1 MLKRKIIRTL
11 LNYKAQM
18 ISMLLMIILGVG
30 IFLGCNIEWY
40 SIKTN
45 RTNYYEDTGYP
56 EYRIYKDSFSLD
68 ELQYV
73 KDFSDVKYAT
83 RALTT
88 LGSLNNNTYLML
100 NVLEDCQ
107 NIKPLYIDGEVYSN
121 EADGI
126 YLEADGIYLSDLY
139 AKENNI
145 KLNDYLDIEAEGFK
159 IHEPV
164 KGLIKSSEYLICLKD
179 SSQLLP
185 NYKEYAYCYLS
196 PKMITKYLGQAFY
209 NTVYASSK
217 LSTSDFEAKALN
229 ALGAS
234 ITVLSYQDETGY
246 SGSNGEIEEG
256 KTMALLIPTA
266 FILIAVLTMVT
277 TMARISTNERIQMG
291 VLKSLGFKR
300 KKIARHYSLYGL
312 IIGIIGTLIGCVLA
326 YGIAYYII
334 NPKGPMSTYLD
345 FPSWHLYMP
354 WYGVLIV
361 ILLPITLGIISYLI
375 VNSEL
380 KGTACETLK
389 PKREKAVKASYI
401 EKTKFFSK
409 ASFQTKWNIRDM
421 LRHKARTIMS
431 IIGVLFSTVLIFA
444 CMGMRD
450 TVIDFKNTLY
460 NENYNFENKLTLNSQ
475 ISNTKALDLA
485 SKYEADYEAN
495 VAIKLNNKTVVLSI
509 INNSRNLLGIVDEK
523 ENRLE
528 LKDGG
533 VYVCRRIKDDGYK
546 INKEIDFN
554 LYGSK
559 EIISSKVIGVC
570 LSMTEG
576 IYMTEN
582 TANEL
587 GISYKI
593 QTLYTNLNA
602 MVDSNVSSITTK
614 TELLSTFNTMMEMMD
629 SMIWILILASA
640 ILAVVV
646 LYNLA
651 SLGYIEKIREMST
664 LKVIGFTN
672 KKIAKILVVGT
683 IWITVMGLII
693 GLPLGAYLLDI
704 LLRALAGEYEMNMA
718 FGYLSYIVGI
728 VVPFLVSL
736 VTIYLISKKTK
747 KLDMVSALKEREA

>member
-73 KDFSDVKYAT
+73 KDFSDVKYVT

-126 YLEADGIYLSDLY
+126 YLSDLY

-145 KLNDYLDIEAEGFK
+145 KLNDYLDIEVEGFK

-217 LSTSDFEAKALN
+217 LSTSEFEAEALN

-312 IIGIIGTLIGCVLA
+312 IIGTAGTLIGCVLA

-389 PKREKAVKASYI
+389 PKREKAVKASHI

-460 NENYNFENKLTLNSQ
+460 NENYNFENKLILNSQ

-495 VAIKLNNKTVVLSI
+495 IAIKLNDKTVVLSI
-509 INNSRNLLGIVDEK
+509 INNSRNLLGIIDEK
-523 ENRLE
+523 GNRLE

-546 INKEIDFN
+546 INNEIDFN

-593 QTLYTNLNA
+593 QTLYTNLNVT
-602 MVDSNVSSITTK
+602 VDSNVSSITTK
-614 TELLSTFNTMMEMMD
+614 TELLSAFNTMMEMMD

-683 IWITVMGLII
+683 IWITVVGLII

>member
-1 MLKRKIIRTL
+1 
-11 LNYKAQM
+11 M

-126 YLEADGIYLSDLY
+126 YLSDLY

-145 KLNDYLDIEAEGFK
+145 KLNDYLDIEVEGFK

-217 LSTSDFEAKALN
+217 LSPSDFEAEAFN

-312 IIGIIGTLIGCVLA
+312 IIGTAGTLIGCVLA

-389 PKREKAVKASYI
+389 PKREKAVKASHI

-460 NENYNFENKLTLNSQ
+460 NENYNFENKLILNSQ

-495 VAIKLNNKTVVLSI
+495 IAIKLNDKTVVLSI
-509 INNSRNLLGIVDEK
+509 INNSRNLLGIIDEK
-523 ENRLE
+523 GNRLE

-546 INKEIDFN
+546 INNEIDFN

-593 QTLYTNLNA
+593 QTLYTNLNVT
-602 MVDSNVSSITTK
+602 VDSNVSSITTK
-614 TELLSTFNTMMEMMD
+614 TELLSAFNTMMEMMD

-683 IWITVMGLII
+683 IWITVVGLII

>member
-126 YLEADGIYLSDLY
+126 YLSDLY

-145 KLNDYLDIEAEGFK
+145 KPNDYLDIKAEGFK

-209 NTVYASSK
+209 NTIYASSK
-217 LSTSDFEAKALN
+217 LSTSDFEAEALN

-509 INNSRNLLGIVDEK
+509 INNSHNLLGIVDEK

-593 QTLYTNLNA
+593 QTLYTNLNV

-614 TELLSTFNTMMEMMD
+614 TELLSAFNTMMEMMD

>member
-121 EADGI
+121 
-126 YLEADGIYLSDLY
+126 EADGIYLSDLY

-460 NENYNFENKLTLNSQ
+460 NENYNFKNKLTLNSQ

-495 VAIKLNNKTVVLSI
+495 VTIKFNNKTVVLSI

-593 QTLYTNLNA
+593 QTLYTNLNV

-614 TELLSTFNTMMEMMD
+614 TELLSAFNTMMEMMD

>member
-126 YLEADGIYLSDLY
+126 YLSDLY

-145 KLNDYLDIEAEGFK
+145 KLNDYLDIEVEGFK

-196 PKMITKYLGQAFY
+196 PKMIKKYLGQAFY

-217 LSTSDFEAKALN
+217 LSPSDFEAEAFN

-312 IIGIIGTLIGCVLA
+312 IIGTAGTLIGCVLA

-460 NENYNFENKLTLNSQ
+460 NENYNFENKLILNSQ

-495 VAIKLNNKTVVLSI
+495 IAIKLNDKTVVLSI
-509 INNSRNLLGIVDEK
+509 INNSRNLLGIIDEK
-523 ENRLE
+523 GNRLE

-546 INKEIDFN
+546 INNEIDFN

-593 QTLYTNLNA
+593 QTLYTNLNVT
-602 MVDSNVSSITTK
+602 VDSNVSSITTK
-614 TELLSTFNTMMEMMD
+614 TELLSAFNTMMEMMD

-683 IWITVMGLII
+683 IWITVVGLII

>member
-126 YLEADGIYLSDLY
+126 YLSDLY

-234 ITVLSYQDETGY
+234 ITVLSYQDEIGY

-495 VAIKLNNKTVVLSI
+495 VTIKFNNKTVVLSI

-593 QTLYTNLNA
+593 QTLYTNLNV

-614 TELLSTFNTMMEMMD
+614 TELLSAFNTMMEMMD

>member
-126 YLEADGIYLSDLY
+126 YLSDLY

-229 ALGAS
+229 ALWAS

-495 VAIKLNNKTVVLSI
+495 VAIKFNNKTVVLSI

-593 QTLYTNLNA
+593 QTLYTNLNV

-614 TELLSTFNTMMEMMD
+614 TELLSAFNTMMEMMD

>member
-88 LGSLNNNTYLML
+88 LDSLNNNTYLML

-126 YLEADGIYLSDLY
+126 YLSDLY

-145 KLNDYLDIEAEGFK
+145 KPNDYLDIEAEGFK

-209 NTVYASSK
+209 NTIYASSK
-217 LSTSDFEAKALN
+217 LSTSDFEAEALN

-495 VAIKLNNKTVVLSI
+495 VAIKFNNKTVVLSI

-593 QTLYTNLNA
+593 QTLYTNLNV

-614 TELLSTFNTMMEMMD
+614 TELLSAFNTMMEMMD

>member
-126 YLEADGIYLSDLY
+126 YLSDLY

-217 LSTSDFEAKALN
+217 LSTSDFEAEALN

-509 INNSRNLLGIVDEK
+509 INNSHNLLGIVDEK

-593 QTLYTNLNA
+593 QTLYTNLNV
-602 MVDSNVSSITTK
+602 MVDSNVYSITTK
-614 TELLSTFNTMMEMMD
+614 TELLSAFNTMMEMMD

>member
-121 EADGI
+121 EA
-126 YLEADGIYLSDLY
+126 EGIYLSDLY

-145 KLNDYLDIEAEGFK
+145 KPNDYLDIEAEGFK

-209 NTVYASSK
+209 NTIYASSK
-217 LSTSDFEAKALN
+217 LSTSDFEAEALN

-495 VAIKLNNKTVVLSI
+495 VAIKLNDKTVVLSI

-614 TELLSTFNTMMEMMD
+614 TELLSAFNTMMEMMD
-629 SMIWILILASA
+629 SMIWILILASV

>member
-83 RALTT
+83 RGLTV

-107 NIKPLYIDGEVYSN
+107 NIKPFYIDGEVYSN
-121 EADGI
+121 
-126 YLEADGIYLSDLY
+126 EADGIYLSDLY

-209 NTVYASSK
+209 NTIYASSK
-217 LSTSDFEAKALN
+217 LSTSDFEAEALN

-312 IIGIIGTLIGCVLA
+312 IIGTAGTLIGCVLA
-326 YGIAYYII
+326 YGIAYCII

-389 PKREKAVKASYI
+389 PKREKAVKASHI

-460 NENYNFENKLTLNSQ
+460 NENYNFENKLILNSQ

-495 VAIKLNNKTVVLSI
+495 IAIKLNDKTVVLSI
-509 INNSRNLLGIVDEK
+509 INNSRNLLGIIDEK
-523 ENRLE
+523 GNRLE

-546 INKEIDFN
+546 INNEIDFN

-593 QTLYTNLNA
+593 QTLYTNLNVT
-602 MVDSNVSSITTK
+602 VDSNVSSITTK
-614 TELLSTFNTMMEMMD
+614 TELLSAFNTMMEMMD

>member
-121 EADGI
+121 
-126 YLEADGIYLSDLY
+126 EADGIYLSDLY

-495 VAIKLNNKTVVLSI
+495 VAIKLNDKTVVLSI

-533 VYVCRRIKDDGYK
+533 VYVCRRIKDGGYK

-614 TELLSTFNTMMEMMD
+614 TELLSAFNTMMEMMD

>member
-121 EADGI
+121 
-126 YLEADGIYLSDLY
+126 EADGIYLSDLY

-495 VAIKLNNKTVVLSI
+495 VAIKFNNKTVVLSI

-614 TELLSTFNTMMEMMD
+614 TELLSAFNTMMEMMD

>member
-121 EADGI
+121 
-126 YLEADGIYLSDLY
+126 EADGIYLSDLY

-495 VAIKLNNKTVVLSI
+495 VAIKFNNKTVVLSI

-593 QTLYTNLNA
+593 QTLYTNLNV

-614 TELLSTFNTMMEMMD
+614 TELLSAFNTMMEMMD

-728 VVPFLVSL
+728 VGPFLVSL
-736 VTIYLISKKTK
+736 VTIYLISKKAK

>member
-83 RALTT
+83 RGLTV

-107 NIKPLYIDGEVYSN
+107 NIKPFYIDGEVYSN
-121 EADGI
+121 
-126 YLEADGIYLSDLY
+126 EADGIYLSDLY

-217 LSTSDFEAKALN
+217 LSPSDFEAEAFN

-312 IIGIIGTLIGCVLA
+312 IIGTAGTLIGCVLA

-389 PKREKAVKASYI
+389 PKREKAVKASHI

-460 NENYNFENKLTLNSQ
+460 NENYNFENKLILNSQ

-495 VAIKLNNKTVVLSI
+495 IAIKLNDKTVVLSI
-509 INNSRNLLGIVDEK
+509 INNSRNLLGIIDEK
-523 ENRLE
+523 GNRLE

-546 INKEIDFN
+546 INNEIDFN

-593 QTLYTNLNA
+593 QTLYTNLNVT
-602 MVDSNVSSITTK
+602 VDSNVSSITTK
-614 TELLSTFNTMMEMMD
+614 TELLSAFNTMMEMMD

-683 IWITVMGLII
+683 IWITVVGLII

>member
-121 EADGI
+121 EA
-126 YLEADGIYLSDLY
+126 EGIYLSDLY

-145 KLNDYLDIEAEGFK
+145 KPNDYLDIEAEGFK

-209 NTVYASSK
+209 NTIYASSK
-217 LSTSDFEAKALN
+217 LSTSDFEAEALN

-495 VAIKLNNKTVVLSI
+495 VAIKFNNKTVVLSI

-614 TELLSTFNTMMEMMD
+614 TELLSAFNTMMEMMD

>member
-121 EADGI
+121 
-126 YLEADGIYLSDLY
+126 EADGIYLSDLY

-614 TELLSTFNTMMEMMD
+614 TELLSAFNTMMEMMD

-704 LLRALAGEYEMNMA
+704 LLRALTGEYEMNMA

>member
-126 YLEADGIYLSDLY
+126 YLSDLY

-145 KLNDYLDIEAEGFK
+145 KLNDYLDIEVEGFK

-196 PKMITKYLGQAFY
+196 PKMITKYLGQVFY

-217 LSTSDFEAKALN
+217 LSTSDFEAEALN

-312 IIGIIGTLIGCVLA
+312 IIGTAGTLIGCMLA

-389 PKREKAVKASYI
+389 PKREKAVKASHI

-460 NENYNFENKLTLNSQ
+460 NENYNFENKLILNSQ

-495 VAIKLNNKTVVLSI
+495 IAIKLNDKTVVLSI
-509 INNSRNLLGIVDEK
+509 INNSRNLLGIIDEK
-523 ENRLE
+523 GNRLE

-546 INKEIDFN
+546 INNEIDFN

-582 TANEL
+582 TANDL

-593 QTLYTNLNA
+593 QTLYTNLNV

-614 TELLSTFNTMMEMMD
+614 TELLSAFNTMMEMMD

-664 LKVIGFTN
+664 LRVIGFTN

-683 IWITVMGLII
+683 IWITVVGLII
-693 GLPLGAYLLDI
+693 GLPLGSYLLDI

>member
-121 EADGI
+121 
-126 YLEADGIYLSDLY
+126 EADGIYLSDLY

-495 VAIKLNNKTVVLSI
+495 VTIKFNNKTVVLSI

-546 INKEIDFN
+546 INKGIDFN

-593 QTLYTNLNA
+593 QTLYTNLNV

-614 TELLSTFNTMMEMMD
+614 TELLSAFNTMMEMMD

>member
-88 LGSLNNNTYLML
+88 LGSLNNNTYLRL

-121 EADGI
+121 EA
-126 YLEADGIYLSDLY
+126 EGIYLSDLY

-145 KLNDYLDIEAEGFK
+145 KPNDYFDIEAEGFK

-209 NTVYASSK
+209 NTIYASSK
-217 LSTSDFEAKALN
+217 LSTSDFEAEALN

-326 YGIAYYII
+326 YGIEYYII

-495 VAIKLNNKTVVLSI
+495 VAIKLNDKTVVLSI

-593 QTLYTNLNA
+593 QTPYTNLNA

-614 TELLSTFNTMMEMMD
+614 TELLSAFNTMMEMMD

>member
-107 NIKPLYIDGEVYSN
+107 NIKPFYIDGEVYSN
-121 EADGI
+121 
-126 YLEADGIYLSDLY
+126 EADGIYLSDLY

-179 SSQLLP
+179 SFQLLP

-401 EKTKFFSK
+401 EKTKLFSK

-509 INNSRNLLGIVDEK
+509 INNSHNLLGIVDEK

-614 TELLSTFNTMMEMMD
+614 TELLSAFNTMMEMMD

>member
-126 YLEADGIYLSDLY
+126 YLSDLY

-145 KLNDYLDIEAEGFK
+145 KLNDYLDIEVEGFK

-196 PKMITKYLGQAFY
+196 PKMIKKYLGQAFY

-217 LSTSDFEAKALN
+217 LSPSDFEAEAFN

-312 IIGIIGTLIGCVLA
+312 IIGTAGTLIGCVLA

-389 PKREKAVKASYI
+389 PKREKAVKASHI

-460 NENYNFENKLTLNSQ
+460 NENYNFENKLILNSQ

-495 VAIKLNNKTVVLSI
+495 IAIKLNDKTVVLSI
-509 INNSRNLLGIVDEK
+509 INNSRNLLGIIDEK
-523 ENRLE
+523 GNRLE

-546 INKEIDFN
+546 INNEIDFN

-593 QTLYTNLNA
+593 QTLYTNLNVT
-602 MVDSNVSSITTK
+602 VDSNVSSITTK
-614 TELLSTFNTMMEMMD
+614 TELLSAFNTMMEMMD

-683 IWITVMGLII
+683 IWITVVGLII

-728 VVPFLVSL
+728 AVPFLVSL

>member
-121 EADGI
+121 
-126 YLEADGIYLSDLY
+126 EADGIYLSDLY

-495 VAIKLNNKTVVLSI
+495 VAIKFNNKTVVLSI

-593 QTLYTNLNA
+593 QTLYTNLNV

-614 TELLSTFNTMMEMMD
+614 TELLSAFNTMMEMMD

-728 VVPFLVSL
+728 VGPFLVSL

>member
-126 YLEADGIYLSDLY
+126 YLSDLY

-145 KLNDYLDIEAEGFK
+145 KLNDYLDIEVEGFK

-217 LSTSDFEAKALN
+217 LSTSDFEAEALN

-312 IIGIIGTLIGCVLA
+312 IIGTAGTLIGCMLA

-389 PKREKAVKASYI
+389 PKREKAVKASHI

-460 NENYNFENKLTLNSQ
+460 NENYNFENKLILNSQ

-495 VAIKLNNKTVVLSI
+495 IAIKLNDKTVVLSI
-509 INNSRNLLGIVDEK
+509 INNSRNLLGIIDEK
-523 ENRLE
+523 GNRLE

-546 INKEIDFN
+546 INNEIDFN

-582 TANEL
+582 TANDL

-593 QTLYTNLNA
+593 QTLYTNLNV

-614 TELLSTFNTMMEMMD
+614 TELLSAFNTMMEMMD

-664 LKVIGFTN
+664 LRVIGFTN

-683 IWITVMGLII
+683 IWITVVGLII

-728 VVPFLVSL
+728 VVPLLVSL

>member
-126 YLEADGIYLSDLY
+126 YLSDLY

-145 KLNDYLDIEAEGFK
+145 KLNDYLDIEVEGFK

-196 PKMITKYLGQAFY
+196 PKMIKKYLGQAFY

-217 LSTSDFEAKALN
+217 LSPSDFEAEAFN

-312 IIGIIGTLIGCVLA
+312 IIGTAGTLIGCVLA

-389 PKREKAVKASYI
+389 PKREKAVKASHI

-460 NENYNFENKLTLNSQ
+460 NENYNFENKLILNSQ

-495 VAIKLNNKTVVLSI
+495 IAIKLNDKTVVLSI
-509 INNSRNLLGIVDEK
+509 INNSRNLLGIIDEK
-523 ENRLE
+523 GNRLE

-546 INKEIDFN
+546 INNEIDFN

-593 QTLYTNLNA
+593 QTLYTNLNVT
-602 MVDSNVSSITTK
+602 VDSNVSSITTK
-614 TELLSTFNTMMEMMD
+614 TELLSAFNTMMEMMD

-683 IWITVMGLII
+683 IWITVVGLII

>member
-83 RALTT
+83 RGLTV

-107 NIKPLYIDGEVYSN
+107 NIKPFYIDGEVYSN
-121 EADGI
+121 
-126 YLEADGIYLSDLY
+126 EADGIYLSDLY

-209 NTVYASSK
+209 NTIYASSK
-217 LSTSDFEAKALN
+217 LSTSDFEAEALN

-421 LRHKARTIMS
+421 LRHKVGTIMS

-495 VAIKLNNKTVVLSI
+495 VAIKLNDKTVVLSI

-593 QTLYTNLNA
+593 QTLYTNLNV

-614 TELLSTFNTMMEMMD
+614 TELLSAFNTMMEMMD

>member
-126 YLEADGIYLSDLY
+126 YLSDLY

-229 ALGAS
+229 ALGVS

-495 VAIKLNNKTVVLSI
+495 VAIKFNNKTVVLSI

-614 TELLSTFNTMMEMMD
+614 TELLSAFNTMMEMMD

>member
-121 EADGI
+121 EA
-126 YLEADGIYLSDLY
+126 EGIYLSDLY

-145 KLNDYLDIEAEGFK
+145 KPNDYLDIEAEGFK

-209 NTVYASSK
+209 NTIYALSK
-217 LSTSDFEAKALN
+217 LSTSDFEAEALN

-495 VAIKLNNKTVVLSI
+495 VAIKLNDKTVVLSI

-614 TELLSTFNTMMEMMD
+614 TELLSAFNTMMEMMD

>member
-126 YLEADGIYLSDLY
+126 YLSDLY

-209 NTVYASSK
+209 NTIYASSK
-217 LSTSDFEAKALN
+217 LSTSDFEAEALN

-234 ITVLSYQDETGY
+234 ITILSYQDETGY

-380 KGTACETLK
+380 KGTTCETLK

-533 VYVCRRIKDDGYK
+533 VYVCRRIKDDG
-546 INKEIDFN
+546 
-554 LYGSK
+554 
-559 EIISSKVIGVC
+559 
-570 LSMTEG
+570 
-576 IYMTEN
+576 
-582 TANEL
+582 
-587 GISYKI
+587 
-593 QTLYTNLNA
+593 
-602 MVDSNVSSITTK
+602 
-614 TELLSTFNTMMEMMD
+614 
-629 SMIWILILASA
+629 
-640 ILAVVV
+640 
-646 LYNLA
+646 
-651 SLGYIEKIREMST
+651 
-664 LKVIGFTN
+664 
-672 KKIAKILVVGT
+672 
-683 IWITVMGLII
+683 
-693 GLPLGAYLLDI
+693 
-704 LLRALAGEYEMNMA
+704 
-718 FGYLSYIVGI
+718 
-728 VVPFLVSL
+728 
-736 VTIYLISKKTK
+736 
-747 KLDMVSALKEREA
+747 

>member
-121 EADGI
+121 EA
-126 YLEADGIYLSDLY
+126 EGIYLSDLY

-145 KLNDYLDIEAEGFK
+145 KPNDYLDIEAEGFK

-209 NTVYASSK
+209 NTIYASSK
-217 LSTSDFEAKALN
+217 LSTSDFEAEALN

-495 VAIKLNNKTVVLSI
+495 VAIKLNDKTVVLSI

-614 TELLSTFNTMMEMMD
+614 TKLLSAFNTMMEMMD

-651 SLGYIEKIREMST
+651 SLGYIEKIREMLT

>member
-121 EADGI
+121 
-126 YLEADGIYLSDLY
+126 EADGIYLSDLY

-495 VAIKLNNKTVVLSI
+495 VAIKFNNKTVVLSI

-593 QTLYTNLNA
+593 QTLYTNLNV

-614 TELLSTFNTMMEMMD
+614 TELLSAFNTMMEMMD

-672 KKIAKILVVGT
+672 KKIAKNLVVGT

-728 VVPFLVSL
+728 VGPFLVSL

>member
-40 SIKTN
+40 SIKIN

-107 NIKPLYIDGEVYSN
+107 NIKPFYIDGEVYSN
-121 EADGI
+121 
-126 YLEADGIYLSDLY
+126 EADGIYLSDLY

-300 KKIARHYSLYGL
+300 KKIVRHYSLYGL

-495 VAIKLNNKTVVLSI
+495 VTIKFNNKTVVLSI

-533 VYVCRRIKDDGYK
+533 IYVCRRIKDDGYK

-593 QTLYTNLNA
+593 QTLYTNLNV

-614 TELLSTFNTMMEMMD
+614 TELLSAFNTMMEMMD

>member
-126 YLEADGIYLSDLY
+126 YLSDLY

-159 IHEPV
+159 IREPV

-614 TELLSTFNTMMEMMD
+614 TELLSAFNTIMEMMD

-704 LLRALAGEYEMNMA
+704 LLRALAGEYETNMA

-736 VTIYLISKKTK
+736 VTIYLISKKAK

>member
-83 RALTT
+83 RGLTV

-107 NIKPLYIDGEVYSN
+107 NIKPFYIDGEVYSN
-121 EADGI
+121 
-126 YLEADGIYLSDLY
+126 EADGIYLSDLY

-217 LSTSDFEAKALN
+217 LSTSDFEAEALN

-300 KKIARHYSLYGL
+300 KKNARHYSLYGL

-361 ILLPITLGIISYLI
+361 ILLPITLGMISYLI

-409 ASFQTKWNIRDM
+409 ASFQTKWNVRDM

-495 VAIKLNNKTVVLSI
+495 VAIKFNNKTVVLSI

-614 TELLSTFNTMMEMMD
+614 TELLSAFNTMMEMMD

>member
-83 RALTT
+83 RALTV

-107 NIKPLYIDGEVYSN
+107 NIKPFYIDGEVYSN
-121 EADGI
+121 EA
-126 YLEADGIYLSDLY
+126 EGIYLSDLY

-145 KLNDYLDIEAEGFK
+145 KPNDYLDIEAEGFK

-209 NTVYASSK
+209 NTIYASSK
-217 LSTSDFEAKALN
+217 LSTSDFEAEALN

-495 VAIKLNNKTVVLSI
+495 VAIKFNNKTVVLSI

-602 MVDSNVSSITTK
+602 MVDSNISSITTK
-614 TELLSTFNTMMEMMD
+614 TELLSAFNTMMEMMD

>member
-83 RALTT
+83 RALTV

-107 NIKPLYIDGEVYSN
+107 NIKPFYIDGEVYSN
-121 EADGI
+121 
-126 YLEADGIYLSDLY
+126 EADGIYLSDLY

-209 NTVYASSK
+209 NTIYASSK
-217 LSTSDFEAKALN
+217 LSTSDFEAEALN

-354 WYGVLIV
+354 WYSVLIV

-495 VAIKLNNKTVVLSI
+495 VAIKFNNKTVVLSI

-593 QTLYTNLNA
+593 QTLYTNLNV

-614 TELLSTFNTMMEMMD
+614 TELLSAFNTMMEMMD

>member
-121 EADGI
+121 
-126 YLEADGIYLSDLY
+126 EADGIYLSDLY

-444 CMGMRD
+444 CMGMKD

-495 VAIKLNNKTVVLSI
+495 VAIKLNDKTVVLSI

-533 VYVCRRIKDDGYK
+533 VYVCRRIKDDVYK

-614 TELLSTFNTMMEMMD
+614 TELLSAFNTMMEMMD

>member
-126 YLEADGIYLSDLY
+126 YLSDLY

-209 NTVYASSK
+209 NTIYASSK
-217 LSTSDFEAKALN
+217 LSTSDFEAEALN
-229 ALGAS
+229 VLGAS
-234 ITVLSYQDETGY
+234 ITILSYQDETGY

-495 VAIKLNNKTVVLSI
+495 VAIKFNNKTVVLSI

-593 QTLYTNLNA
+593 QTLYTNLNV

-614 TELLSTFNTMMEMMD
+614 TELLSAFNTMMEMMD